1 METGGTNP
9 SNSFNNKVQSPISSS
24 LSKCSISSPTQS
36 LNEAFLPFS
45 PPPPL
50 SSHNS
55 PPVQKQ
61 TLNSFPPSPPSSLP
75 LPNFS
80 NVSIS
85 PKKEEEEKDSTPF
98 GSPSSP
104 SANKSMPGTPN
115 SPQNGNH
122 SSSKRGHNDQ
132 NVKKERNK
140 SLKTENSRTASEKVK
155 TRSTTP
161 NAAPSISLRE
171 TLKVKPLPKLP
182 DAPVFYPTEEEFLDP
197 MKYIE
202 SIRERGSKYGIAKIV
217 PPSDKWLNG
226 KSFTSVINFDTYIFQ
241 TKGQTI
247 NELFRRNGPSE
258 VFMRELFEFSEKSGK
273 PMRDFPMI
281 NGEDLDLRRL
291 YESVVKR
298 GGFLIVSQKRMWNEV
313 AKDMELQSEPHIAY
327 ILRINYRDYLY
338 LYEASHRTPKTR
350 KEEEHKSD
358 DAESGKDSD
367 SEKDEEKL
375 FMDSGVKMESRLLSK
390 TAVNTKKKMS
400 ATKAMEFGY
409 DDGNMFTLKS
419 FKTMADEFK
428 KKWFSDTEPT
438 EEDIENT
445 FWHIVESGAF
455 RGRFN
460 DNKFSY
466 GTYTWPNHR
475 VYTGEWNNV
484 YRHGKGHYSWPD
496 GRTYEGNWKKDKRHG
511 EGIYTWD
518 NGDQFVGNFAEGKRK
533 GLGILRLKSGDVYE
547 QLWNEDRFDENF
559 KGTQSSPIVTAVKI
573 ENPHPLLDI
582 LRKITPDVILNEE
595 NVAQMSKQNPEDVQ
609 KTEEK
614 MEIENQKQ
622 EEIDDDNNNN
632 NNNEDNSEEGGK
644 NSKLRSSSKRRRT
657 VLNSLRQSRWI
668 EPNTVSDEER
678 EQVVEDEDEPHAMDE
693 SKDN

>member
-1 METGGTNP
+1 MST
-9 SNSFNNKVQSPISSS
+9 V
-24 LSKCSISSPTQS
+24 
-36 LNEAFLPFS
+36 A
-45 PPPPL
+45 
-50 SSHNS
+50 
-55 PPVQKQ
+55 
-61 TLNSFPPSPPSSLP
+61 SPPSGSPTRNNSLSELNEKNEWEWKRDNTWNALITLEALEEKMKGIHVRNISTLRDELTDLGLFYAFLSTTGMFVDSDQKGYFSVLP
-75 LPNFS
+75 LEIIHLIFTFLDHIS
-80 NVSIS
+80 LFKVSLVCKTFRDLSIDETLW
-85 PKKEEEEKDSTPF
+85 EEMCHRNNIDAAQKTEEKTWKWLAISRLNIWRENQNKNGPGTFYFAKEDGGVNKADKYS
-98 GSPSSP
+98 GDWIDNKREGYGVYEWAPSSSYTGYWGGDHREGHGVRLWP
-104 SANKSMPGTPN
+104 
-115 SPQNGNH
+115 NGN
-122 SSSKRGHNDQ
+122 
-132 NVKKERNK
+132 
-140 SLKTENSRTASEKVK
+140 
-155 TRSTTP
+155 
-161 NAAPSISLRE
+161 
-171 TLKVKPLPKLP
+171 
-182 DAPVFYPTEEEFLDP
+182 
-197 MKYIE
+197 KYIGE
-202 SIRERGSKYGIAKIV
+202 YANHKRHG
-217 PPSDKWLNG
+217 
-226 KSFTSVINFDTYIFQ
+226 
-241 TKGQTI
+241 
-247 NELFRRNGPSE
+247 
-258 VFMRELFEFSEKSGK
+258 
-273 PMRDFPMI
+273 
-281 NGEDLDLRRL
+281 NGEFTFTNG
-291 YESVVKR
+291 SV
-298 GGFLIVSQKRMWNEV
+298 
-313 AKDMELQSEPHIAY
+313 
-327 ILRINYRDYLY
+327 
-338 LYEASHRTPKTR
+338 
-350 KEEEHKSD
+350 
-358 DAESGKDSD
+358 
-367 SEKDEEKL
+367 
-375 FMDSGVKMESRLLSK
+375 
-390 TAVNTKKKMS
+390 
-400 ATKAMEFGY
+400 
-409 DDGNMFTLKS
+409 
-419 FKTMADEFK
+419 
-428 KKWFSDTEPT
+428 
-438 EEDIENT
+438 
-445 FWHIVESGAF
+445 F